1 MMVMVAVQEVHPAVV
16 MEVERAVV
24 RVRMVEVERVVPLN
38 AVSGRE
44 EREKVPVAAAGYRVE
59 EGVEV
64 PVEVLVEVPVGVL
77 VGVSVEE
84 LVRVP
89 EGVLVGVT
97 VRVFVGVRVPVEE
110 GEGEGVGLSLGEGL

>member
-1 MMVMVAVQEVHPAVV
+1 MMVMVAVQEVHPAVA

-44 EREKVPVAAAGYRVE
+44 EREKVPVAAAGYSVE

-64 PVEVLVEVPVGVL
+64 PVGVPVEVLVKVPVGVL
-77 VGVSVEE
+77 VGVPVG
-84 LVRVP
+84 VP
-89 EGVLVGVT
+89 VLVGEDE
-97 VRVFVGVRVPVEE
+97 EE
-110 GEGEGVGLSLGEGL
+110 GEGVLLGHK